1 VIEMMLWG
9 NGNTVDFIMTLFSE
23 ALSTAK
29 SYLRIEVRASLL
41 LFSRPFSRFTN
52 SPRLSPVF

>member
-1 VIEMMLWG
+1 MMLWG
-9 NGNTVDFIMTLFSE
+9 NGNTVDFIMALFSE

-41 LFSRPFSRFTN
+41 FFSRSFSG
-52 SPRLSPVF
+52 